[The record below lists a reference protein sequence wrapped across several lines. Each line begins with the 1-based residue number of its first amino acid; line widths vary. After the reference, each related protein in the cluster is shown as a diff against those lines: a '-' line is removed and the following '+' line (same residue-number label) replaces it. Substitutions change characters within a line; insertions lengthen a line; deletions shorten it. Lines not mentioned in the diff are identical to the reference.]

1 VPRRT
6 VRPAAIAPEIVRP
19 SMAACGPVRRTA
31 PRPAV
36 RPARWTLPAI
46 LMHLAF
52 LGVLVLIGQ
61 KALAPAGEDRAMVT
75 VAFVT
80 TGQGPAETSIQTQV
94 PAPGPQA
101 VEAPVTAEQPI
112 PKPEPATEAAA
123 ESQPQV
129 APPSPPAMS
138 EAVAQSDP
146 ATPQSPTV
154 DTPPDEVLPLPPPPP
169 PPRVAAASPPRPR
182 AVPARPRTEGTQNV
196 VPSPS
201 GAASPARAD
210 APPVPSGSAAALP
223 GTSAAAPADGDWA
236 KGVVTWLQAHRTY
249 PPEAQ
254 RRGEQGAALVRLTVA
269 RDGRVR
275 TFTLMQGTGSPRLDA
290 AVESL
295 LSHAELPPF
304 PASMPQ
310 PEATIQ
316 IPIRYQLTS

>member
-19 SMAACGPVRRTA
+19 SVAACGPVRRAA

-61 KALAPAGEDRAMVT
+61 KALAPAGEDTAMVT

-80 TGQGPAETSIQTQV
+80 VGPRQAETDIQTQ
-94 PAPGPQA
+94 APPPGSQA
-101 VEAPVTAEQPI
+101 VEALATTEQTAPRS
-112 PKPEPATEAAA
+112 EPATEPEA
-123 ESQPQV
+123 ESRPQV
-129 APPSPPAMS
+129 APSTPPAMS

-146 ATPQSPTV
+146 TTPTSPAV
-154 DTPPDEVLPLPPPPP
+154 DAPAVEALPLPPPP

-182 AVPARPRTEGTQNV
+182 VVPVRPRTDGAQAV
-196 VPSPS
+196 APSPS
-201 GAASPARAD
+201 TAPTPTDARPA
-210 APPVPSGSAAALP
+210 PSGSAAGPTGA
-223 GTSAAAPADGDWA
+223 SATAPADGDWA
-236 KGVVTWLQAHRTY
+236 KGVLTWLQAHRTY

-290 AVESL
+290 AVEAL